1 LPDEGPNGKALPE
14 ERPAPTTVAA
24 LLLLL
29 TGARTA
35 FYGAVVPFFPGL
47 VDQPSVVAALAVGIA
62 AVVASVAV
70 FRKLEWGRWL
80 GVGLAV
86 FFIARD
92 VAVAAAISGRGG
104 VRSPFDFLTFGLDLV
119 LLYFLLKRWR
129 AVSPAG

>member
-1 LPDEGPNGKALPE
+1 M
-14 ERPAPTTVAA
+14 
-24 LLLLL
+24 
-29 TGARTA
+29 
-35 FYGAVVPFFPGL
+35 PFFPGL
-47 VDQPSVVAALAVGIA
+47 VDQPSMVAALAVGIA

-70 FRKLEWGRWL
+70 FRKRDWGRWL

-92 VAVAAAISGRGG
+92 VAVAAAISSRGG

-119 LLYFLLKRWR
+119 LLYFLLKRWP